1 MMLLVRFVKFELML
15 KLKMKLKMML
25 MLMLKLK
32 MMLNEELP
40 DGSVWLEVCCTAG
53 RG

>member
-1 MMLLVRFVKFELML
+1 MMLLVRFVKLELML
-15 KLKMKLKMML
+15 KLKMM
-25 MLMLKLK
+25 LK

-53 RG
+53 RS

>member
-1 MMLLVRFVKFELML
+1 MMLLVRFVQLE
-15 KLKMKLKMML
+15 L
-25 MLMLKLK
+25 MLMLKMMLVVMLMLK
-32 MMLNEELP
+32 MMLMLNEELP